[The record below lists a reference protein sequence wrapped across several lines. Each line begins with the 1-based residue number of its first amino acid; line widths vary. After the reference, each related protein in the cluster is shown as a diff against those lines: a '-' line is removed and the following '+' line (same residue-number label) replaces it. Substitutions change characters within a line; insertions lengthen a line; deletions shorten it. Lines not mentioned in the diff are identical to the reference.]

1 MDSRRKSSLID
12 GLKELCVNGWRADN
26 GTFRPGYLTELEYY
40 LRERHLDSGLKGEL
54 HINSKLKAWKRS
66 HAHISL
72 LKGRSDEPKARNMNT
87 KKRPIFADWEE
98 IFGKDRATG
107 EHAEGP
113 LDVVE
118 DILKNQTSE
127 LSIDMT
133 LGFPINI
140 DEDEDEGSHGP
151 NIATEE
157 SKNAYTDPSFT
168 GHLQMNMLEALLIN
182 FLVSPS
188 EVPFYQWSSVI
199 VEVRFSRVAYIRS
212 SSWGCCS
219 ILARVAFFLQLT
231 NFLLFKYVHFC
242 YPTRPNE
249 SIFDGFSV
257 SIPKGTT
264 TALVGRSG
272 SKNSIVIG
280 LIVRFYDPQVGE
292 VLIDGINIKKFQ
304 LTQIRGKIGLV
315 SQEPMLF
322 GLTIKDNISYGKDDA
337 TLEEIKDA
345 VQLANASKFIDKLP
359 QLSGGQKQRIAI
371 ARAILKDPKILL
383 LDEAQVLLMRIRKD
397 CSRDIG

>member
-1 MDSRRKSSLID
+1 MEEKSCTHKFTKGSKCLGFQYSD
-12 GLKELCVNGWRADN
+12 GTIIVDDPIEWEKFLK
-26 GTFRPGYLTELEYY
+26 
-40 LRERHLDSGLKGEL
+40 
-54 HINSKLKAWKRS
+54 
-66 HAHISL
+66 
-72 LKGRSDEPKARNMNT
+72 DEPKSRNMNT
-87 KKRPIFADWEE
+87 KKRPIFANWEE

-118 DILKNQTSE
+118 DILKNQTSG

-140 DEDEDEGSHGP
+140 DGDEDEGSHGP
-151 NIATEE
+151 NIAIEE

-168 GHLQMNMLEALLIN
+168 GASVNEYARGSPHKRTDRSDDTRQKRRTRNTLQISPLILRIQDLFGFATN
-182 FLVSPS
+182 KKNTRFNDFLVSPS

-199 VEVRFSRVAYIRS
+199 VEVRF
-212 SSWGCCS
+212 
-219 ILARVAFFLQLT
+219 
-231 NFLLFKYVHFC
+231 KYVHFC
-242 YPTRPNE
+242 YPARPNE

-272 SKNSIVIG
+272 SRKSTVIG

-322 GLTIKDNISYGKDDA
+322 GSTIKDNIAYGKDDA

-359 QLSGGQKQRIAI
+359 QGLDTRVGDYGSQLSGGQKQRITI

-383 LDEAQVLLMRIRKD
+383 LDEAQVLLMRIQKD

>member
-1 MDSRRKSSLID
+1 MKIEGAGDLDKIAANMYISNRRM
-12 GLKELCVNGWRADN
+12 LKENLA
-26 GTFRPGYLTELEYY
+26 LEN
-40 LRERHLDSGLKGEL
+40 LP
-54 HINSKLKAWKRS
+54 
-66 HAHISL
+66 SL
-72 LKGRSDEPKARNMNT
+72 QPHR
-87 KKRPIFADWEE
+87 
-98 IFGKDRATG
+98 
-107 EHAEGP
+107 
-113 LDVVE
+113 
-118 DILKNQTSE
+118 
-127 LSIDMT
+127 
-133 LGFPINI
+133 
-140 DEDEDEGSHGP
+140 
-151 NIATEE
+151 
-157 SKNAYTDPSFT
+157 
-168 GHLQMNMLEALLIN
+168 
-182 FLVSPS
+182 
-188 EVPFYQWSSVI
+188 
-199 VEVRFSRVAYIRS
+199 
-212 SSWGCCS
+212 
-219 ILARVAFFLQLT
+219 
-231 NFLLFKYVHFC
+231 FKYVHFC

-272 SKNSIVIG
+272 NKKSTVIG

-322 GLTIKDNISYGKDDA
+322 GLTIKDNIAYGKDDA

-359 QLSGGQKQRIAI
+359 QGLDTRVGDYGSQLSGGQKQGIAI